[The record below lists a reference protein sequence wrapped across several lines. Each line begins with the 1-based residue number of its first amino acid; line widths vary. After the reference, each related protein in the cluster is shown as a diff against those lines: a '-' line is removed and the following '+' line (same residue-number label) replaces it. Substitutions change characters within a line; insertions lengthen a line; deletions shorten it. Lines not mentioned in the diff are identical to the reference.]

1 MPQFDAYENPTI
13 AQREAF
19 PYFVVLQ
26 SDQLDPYS
34 TRLVM
39 PLARSAAQPAA
50 QPAAL
55 PRRLARTVEIRGER
69 LYLAPHL
76 CATLPQRVLKRPV
89 VSLRADAVSFV
100 DALDAVVSGV

>member
-1 MPQFDAYENPTI
+1 MSQFDAYENPTI

-26 SDQLDPYS
+26 SDQLDQYS

-39 PLARSAAQPAA
+39 PLARSAV

-55 PRRLARTVEIRGER
+55 PRRLSQTVEVRGER

-89 VSLRADAVSFV
+89 VSLRADARSFV

>member
-50 QPAAL
+50 P